1 MPVYAKSDP
10 PETIETHNRN
20 LLACYETLKPYLDP
34 EKVNKYDAVIK
45 KILCYHDLG
54 KLNHKF
60 QNKLGLQEKAI
71 IPELKDA
78 QEIPHEWL
86 SVAFITSE
94 DNRYFHGFST
104 ENIRFYRLVQYCV
117 AFHHTR
123 SDKFNK
129 EAVIKFIELDLE
141 KNKDKIGFTSPLNA
155 DYDIEKDLRQ
165 LIESQAY
172 YRHYFELIV
181 FFKGIL
187 HKCDYTASAG
197 IDAERLYRGN
207 YRDDFARC
215 LAGKVWT
222 LKPFQQE
229 ARRLAAKNII
239 LVAATGSGKTEY
251 SMNWIDGAKAFY
263 LLGLKMAVSEMHK
276 RFREVFAKD
285 DNNNVSLLHGDIAYN
300 LEDTD
305 NTETYT
311 ERIETARKLCAPL
324 TVATADQLV
333 TAAFKYNGYELVY
346 LTASYSKIVVDEIQ
360 SFSPDSIAAIVVFLK
375 EIHRL
380 GGKFLLMTAT
390 LPPFVKEELEALGNV
405 EIPSPVLP
413 GIRRHRISVHGEEI
427 NDPGSLAMVID
438 SLETGRKVLVVCNT
452 VRRAQEMYEAL
463 RDEGACLLHSRFIQ
477 RDRKLKETAI
487 MAINDPTHPPV
498 VWIATQVVE
507 ASLDLDFDVLFT
519 ECSPVDSLFQ
529 RFGRCYRKREYGLP
543 TPNIHIFHAKTFKVY
558 DADLM
563 ARTYR
568 HLKDRYDG
576 LFMTEEDKQAT
587 IEHIF
592 RDIETTQYYRSYKNY
607 KNLLELGFKAQT
619 KKEAQEMFRKI
630 AFNYCVIPRPVY
642 NACEKEITEALG
654 IIEAKGVSFD
664 DRLRAKAELRQYT
677 VAVQLFDR
685 KRLMR
690 VAGSAYCN
698 RNAICIINDVTYS
711 FEKGIELNEA
721 VGAGVFI
728 D

>member
-1 MPVYAKSDP
+1 MDVYAKSDP
-10 PETIETHNRN
+10 PETLQTHNQN
-20 LLACYETLKPYLDP
+20 LLACYETLKSYLDP

-71 IPELKDA
+71 IPELKDTP
-78 QEIPHEWL
+78 EVPHEWL
-86 SVAFITSE
+86 SIAFITME
-94 DNRYFHGFST
+94 DKKYFHGFST
-104 ENIRFYRLVQYCV
+104 EKIIFYKLVQYCV

-123 SDKFNK
+123 SYKFDAAAAK
-129 EAVIKFIELDLE
+129 KTILLDLE
-141 KNKDKIGFTSPLNA
+141 KNKDKIAFTSPLNA

-172 YRHYFELIV
+172 YRNYFELIV

-197 IDAERLYRGN
+197 IDAERPYRGN
-207 YRDDFARC
+207 YCDDLARW
-215 LAGKVWT
+215 LAAKGWT

-229 ARRLAAKNII
+229 AKRLTDKNII
-239 LVAATGSGKTEY
+239 LVAATGAGKTEY
-251 SMNWIDGAKAFY
+251 SMNWIDGAKACY
-263 LLGLKMAVSEMHK
+263 LLGLKMAVSEMYK
-276 RFREVFAKD
+276 RFREVFAKT
-285 DNNNVSLLHGDIAYN
+285 DNSNVSLLHGDIAYN
-300 LEDTD
+300 LEDSDTAD
-305 NTETYT
+305 TYM

-333 TAAFKYNGYELVY
+333 TAVFKYNGYELVY

-413 GIRRHRISVHGEEI
+413 DIRRHKIAVHEAEI
-427 NDPGSLAMVID
+427 NESLAMILD
-438 SLETGRKVLVVCNT
+438 GLQAGRRVLVVCNT
-452 VRRAQEMYEAL
+452 VKRAQEMYDAIGGN
-463 RDEGACLLHSRFIQ
+463 RASLLHSRFIQ
-477 RDRKLKETAI
+477 RDRKRKEADI
-487 MAINDPTHPPV
+487 MAINDPQHPPV
-498 VWIATQVVE
+498 IWIATQVVE

-529 RFGRCYRKREYGLP
+529 RFGRCYRKRPYELP
-543 TPNIHIFHAKTFKVY
+543 PANIHIFRAKPFKGY
-558 DADLM
+558 DDVLM
-563 ARTYR
+563 TRTYS
-568 HLKDRYDG
+568 HLKERYNG
-576 LFMTEEDKQAT
+576 LFMTEEDKQAA
-587 IEHIF
+587 IAYIF
-592 RDIETTQYYRSYKNY
+592 RDIETTKYYTSYKAC
-607 KNLLELGFKAQT
+607 KSLLELGFKAQNKT
-619 KKEAQEMFRKI
+619 EAQEMFRHI

-642 NACEKEITEALG
+642 NACEKEITETLG

-664 DRLRAKAELRQYT
+664 DRLRAKAALRQYT

-685 KRLMR
+685 KRLMN
-690 VAGSAYCN
+690 VAGSAYCK
-698 RNAICIINDVTYS
+698 RNSIYIINDVTYS
-711 FEKGIELNEA
+711 LEKGIELNEA

>member
-1 MPVYAKSDP
+1 MDVYAKSDP
-10 PETIETHNRN
+10 PETLQTHNQN

-71 IPELKDA
+71 IPELKDT
-78 QEIPHEWL
+78 QEVPHEWL
-86 SVAFITSE
+86 SIAFITME
-94 DNRYFHGFST
+94 DKRYFHGFST
-104 ENIRFYRLVQYCV
+104 EKILFYKLVPYCV

-123 SDKFNK
+123 SYKFDAAAAK
-129 EAVIKFIELDLE
+129 KTILLDLE
-141 KNKDKIGFTSPLNA
+141 KNKDKITFTSPLNA

-197 IDAERLYRGN
+197 IDAERPYRGN
-207 YRDDFARC
+207 YRDDLARW
-215 LAGKVWT
+215 LADKGWT

-229 ARRLAAKNII
+229 AKRLAAKNII
-239 LVAATGSGKTEY
+239 LVAATGAGKTEY
-251 SMNWIDGAKAFY
+251 SMSWIDGAKAFY
-263 LLGLKMAVSEMHK
+263 LLGLKMAVSEMYK
-276 RFREVFAKD
+276 RFREVFAKT
-285 DNNNVSLLHGDIAYN
+285 DNNNVSLLHGDIVYA

-305 NTETYT
+305 TAETYT

-360 SFSPDSIAAIVVFLK
+360 SFAPDAIAAIVVFLK

-413 GIRRHRISVHGEEI
+413 DIRRHKIAVHEAEI
-427 NDPGSLAMVID
+427 NESLAMILD
-438 SLETGRKVLVVCNT
+438 ALQAGRKVLVVCNT
-452 VRRAQEMYEAL
+452 VKRAQEMYEAL
-463 RDEGACLLHSRFIQ
+463 KHKETFLLHSRFIQ
-477 RDRKLKETAI
+477 RDRKRKEADI
-487 MAINDPTHPPV
+487 MAINEPQHPPV

-529 RFGRCYRKREYGLP
+529 RFGRCYRKREYGLEP
-543 TPNIHIFHAKTFKVY
+543 ANIHIFSAKPFKGY
-558 DADLM
+558 DDVLM
-563 ARTYR
+563 TRTYA
-568 HLKDRYDG
+568 HLKERYDG
-576 LFMTEEDKQAT
+576 LFMTEEDKQAA
-587 IEHIF
+587 IAYIF
-592 RDIETTQYYRSYKNY
+592 RDIETTKYYTSYKAY
-607 KNLLELGFKAQT
+607 KSLLELGFKAQNRT
-619 KKEAQEMFRKI
+619 EAQEMFRHI

-642 NACEKEITEALG
+642 NACEKEITETLG
-654 IIEAKGVSFD
+654 TIEARGVSFD
-664 DRLRAKAELRQYT
+664 DRLRAKAALRQYT
-677 VAVQLFDR
+677 VGVQLFDR
-685 KRLMR
+685 KRLMN
-690 VAGSAYCN
+690 VAGSAYCK
-698 RNAICIINDVTYS
+698 RNSICIINDVTYS